1 MMGFI
6 VGAAAG
12 VMAMYVWRDQITEYL
27 DSQTQGMRKRAA
39 DTLKQAG
46 AAVESASGKITETI
60 EAGEGAIRPAATRM
74 RDAAM
79 NR

>member
-12 VMAMYVWRDQITEYL
+12 VAAMYLWREQITEYL
-27 DSQTQGMRKRAA
+27 DSRTRGVRSRAA

-60 EAGEGAIRPAATRM
+60 ETGEGMIRPTRV
-74 RDAAM
+74 RDASM

>member
-12 VMAMYVWRDQITEYL
+12 VVAMYLWREQITEYL
-27 DSQTQGMRKRAA
+27 DSHTRSMRSRAA

-46 AAVESASGKITETI
+46 TAVESASGKITETI
-60 EAGEGAIRPAATRM
+60 ETGEGMIRPTRV
-74 RDAAM
+74 RDASM

>member
-12 VMAMYVWRDQITEYL
+12 AVAMYLWREQITEYL
-27 DSQTQGMRKRAA
+27 DSQTRGMRTRAA

-46 AAVESASGKITETI
+46 AAVESASGKISETI
-60 EAGEGAIRPAATRM
+60 ESGEGVIRPTRV

>member
-12 VMAMYVWRDQITEYL
+12 VMAMYFWRDQITEYL
-27 DSQTQGMRKRAA
+27 DGQTRGMRKRAA

-46 AAVESASGKITETI
+46 AAVESASGKISETI
-60 EAGEGAIRPAATRM
+60 EAGEGAIRPTATRM